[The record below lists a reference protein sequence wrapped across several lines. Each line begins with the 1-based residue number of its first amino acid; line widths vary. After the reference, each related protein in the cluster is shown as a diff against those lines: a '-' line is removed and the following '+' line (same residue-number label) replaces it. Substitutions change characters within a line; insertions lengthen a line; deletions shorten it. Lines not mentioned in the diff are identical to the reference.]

1 MRSPLTVFDPTLY
14 AEIAT
19 HNYAEINL
27 LNYAKF
33 RVRLDFEG
41 LRYNLLG
48 MELVWDFN
56 QPEKVLF

>member
-1 MRSPLTVFDPTLY
+1 MFDPTFY

-19 HNYAEINL
+19 HNYAEINIF
-27 LNYAKF
+27 NYAKF

-41 LRYNLLG
+41 FRYNLLG

-56 QPEKVLF
+56 